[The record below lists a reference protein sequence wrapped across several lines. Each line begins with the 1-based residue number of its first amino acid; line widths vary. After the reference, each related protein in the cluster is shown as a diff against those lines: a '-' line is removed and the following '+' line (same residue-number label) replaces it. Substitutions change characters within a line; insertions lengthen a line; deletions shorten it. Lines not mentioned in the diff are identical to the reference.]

1 MKYIFICMLTITTIN
16 AKAQHTDTLSTDTS
30 KTKKL
35 KEVVVT
41 ATRTAKSLMQLPMP
55 VSTISS
61 KEIRNRGL
69 VRLNEILTEQTGLSV
84 LPDAH
89 GQGIQI
95 QGFNPDY
102 TMIMLDGLPLI
113 GRTTGILDLS
123 RITTNNIDKIEIV
136 KGPVSSLYGSEAMA
150 GVINIIS
157 ATPPLGGSGSIS
169 ARYGT
174 NKNAD
179 ISLNGGYATQRLSLS
194 GFVNRYSSGG
204 YTLVPQSGSPT
215 VSPFIG
221 YTLNGRLG
229 YKFSDATNIKFQVRN
244 YTNTAD
250 NTFLVD
256 DDRITGD
263 GTEKDLNIS
272 GGLTH
277 KFTEKFT
284 GDVRLYHAG
293 YSTKSLLRNTADNSI
308 YDETF
313 FDQNFNRAE
322 LQGDYKILT
331 SLRFTGGVGGQTESV
346 VATRY
351 NEKKT
356 FQSGYAYGQA
366 DWTPFKRLNI
376 IGGGRFDTH
385 SVYRSQFSPKLAASY
400 QLSDKFVIL
409 ASTGKGYKAPDFRQL
424 YLNFTNAVVG
434 YSVFGTEEAAF
445 ELQKLQDQGQI
456 ASILIDPASLRTLN
470 AESSTAYNFGYRY
483 RPFTGLMWTVNVFR
497 NNIRDL
503 IDSEPI
509 AIKTNGQ
516 SVFSYLNLQNVY
528 TQGAETDVT
537 YSFLKHWTVAG
548 GMQYLEAYDQTV
560 LDKIKAGQVFGTDQA
575 TRETVKVKKSQYG
588 GLLNRSKYMANAR
601 IAYQDDKTG
610 IITSVRAIYRGRYG
624 FSDVD
629 GNGIVNRD
637 DEYVKGYV
645 LFNASVSKL
654 FLNNQLR
661 LQLTGENLGNYKNP
675 GAISNLPGTLV
686 YAGITYNL
694 NKQ

>member
-1 MKYIFICMLTITTIN
+1 MKYLFVCMLTFTAAS
-16 AKAQHTDTLSTDTS
+16 AKAQHTDTLSADTS

-41 ATRTAKSLMQLPMP
+41 ATRTAKNLMQLPMP

-61 KEIRNRGL
+61 KEIKNRGL
-69 VRLNEILTEQTGLSV
+69 VRLNEILAEQTGLSV

-95 QGFNPDY
+95 QGFSPDY

-229 YKFSDATNIKFQVRN
+229 YKFSDATNLKIQVRN
-244 YTNTAD
+244 YNNTAD
-250 NTFLVD
+250 NNFLVD

>member
-1 MKYIFICMLTITTIN
+1 MKYIFICMLTFTAVS
-16 AKAQHTDTLSTDTS
+16 AKAQHTDTLSADTS

-55 VSTISS
+55 VSTISN
-61 KEIRNRGL
+61 KEIKNRGL
-69 VRLNEILTEQTGLSV
+69 VRLNEILAEQTGLSV

-95 QGFNPDY
+95 QGFSPDY

-157 ATPPLGGSGSIS
+157 ATPPLGGSCSIS

-221 YTLNGRLG
+221 YTLNARLG
-229 YKFSDATNIKFQVRN
+229 YKFSDATNLKIQVRN
-244 YTNTAD
+244 YTNTTD
-250 NTFLVD
+250 NNFLVD

-272 GGLTH
+272 AGLTH
-277 KFTEKFT
+277 RFTEKFT

-356 FQSGYAYGQA
+356 FQSGYVYGQA

-434 YSVFGTEEAAF
+434 YSVFGSEEAAF

-456 ASILIDPASLRTLN
+456 ASILINPASLRTLN

-483 RPFTGLMWTVNVFR
+483 RPFTNLMWTGNVFR

-537 YSFLKHWTVAG
+537 FSVLKRWTVAG
-548 GMQYLEAYDQTV
+548 GMQYLEAYDQSV

>member
-1 MKYIFICMLTITTIN
+1 MKYIFICMLTIAAIS
-16 AKAQHTDTLSTDTS
+16 AKAQHTDTLSADTS

-55 VSTISS
+55 VSTINS
-61 KEIRNRGL
+61 KEIKNRGL
-69 VRLNEILTEQTGLSV
+69 VRLNEILAEQTGLSV

-95 QGFNPDY
+95 QGFSPDY

-174 NKNAD
+174 NKNTD

-250 NTFLVD
+250 NNFLVD

-356 FQSGYAYGQA
+356 FQSGYAYGQV

-483 RPFTGLMWTVNVFR
+483 RPFTSLMWTVNVFR
-497 NNIRDL
+497 NNICDL

-560 LDKIKAGQVFGTDQA
+560 LDKIKTGQVFGTDQA

>member
-1 MKYIFICMLTITTIN
+1 MKYIFICMLTIAAIS
-16 AKAQHTDTLSTDTS
+16 AKAQHTDTLSADTS

-55 VSTISS
+55 VSTINS
-61 KEIRNRGL
+61 KEIKNRGL
-69 VRLNEILTEQTGLSV
+69 VRLNEILAEQTGLSV

-95 QGFNPDY
+95 QGFSPDY

-157 ATPPLGGSGSIS
+157 ATPPLGGSSSIS

-204 YTLVPQSGSPT
+204 YTLIPQSGSPT

-229 YKFSDATNIKFQVRN
+229 YKFNDATNLKIQVRN

-250 NTFLVD
+250 NNFLVD

-470 AESSTAYNFGYRY
+470 AESSIAYNFGYRY
-483 RPFTGLMWTVNVFR
+483 RPFTTLMWTVNVFR
-497 NNIRDL
+497 NKIRDL

>member
-1 MKYIFICMLTITTIN
+1 
-16 AKAQHTDTLSTDTS
+16 
-30 KTKKL
+30 
-35 KEVVVT
+35 
-41 ATRTAKSLMQLPMP
+41 
-55 VSTISS
+55 
-61 KEIRNRGL
+61 
-69 VRLNEILTEQTGLSV
+69 
-84 LPDAH
+84 
-89 GQGIQI
+89 
-95 QGFNPDY
+95 
-102 TMIMLDGLPLI
+102 
-113 GRTTGILDLS
+113 
-123 RITTNNIDKIEIV
+123 
-136 KGPVSSLYGSEAMA
+136 
-150 GVINIIS
+150 
-157 ATPPLGGSGSIS
+157 LGGSGSIS

-229 YKFSDATNIKFQVRN
+229 YKFSDATNIKIQVRN

>member
-1 MKYIFICMLTITTIN
+1 MKYIFICMLTIAAIS
-16 AKAQHTDTLSTDTS
+16 AKAQHTDILSADTS

-41 ATRTAKSLMQLPMP
+41 ATRTARSLMQLPMP

-61 KEIRNRGL
+61 KEIKNRGL
-69 VRLNEILTEQTGLSV
+69 VRLNEILAEQTGLSV

-95 QGFNPDY
+95 QGFSPDY

-229 YKFSDATNIKFQVRN
+229 YKFSDATNLKIQVRN
-244 YTNTAD
+244 YNNTAD
-250 NTFLVD
+250 NNFLVD

-322 LQGDYKILT
+322 LQGDYKILS

-456 ASILIDPASLRTLN
+456 ASVLIDPASLRTLN

-537 YSFLKHWTVAG
+537 FSFLKHWTVAG

-637 DEYVKGYV
+637 DEYVKCYV

-654 FLNNQLR
+654 FLNDKLR

-675 GAISNLPGTLV
+675 GAVSNLPGTLV

>member
-229 YKFSDATNIKFQVRN
+229 YKFSDATNIKIQVRN

-250 NTFLVD
+250 NNFLVD

-322 LQGDYKILT
+322 LQGDYKILS

>member
-1 MKYIFICMLTITTIN
+1 MKYIFICMLTIATIS
-16 AKAQHTDTLSTDTS
+16 AKAQHTDTLSADTS

-35 KEVVVT
+35 KEVLVT

-61 KEIRNRGL
+61 KEIKNRGL
-69 VRLNEILTEQTGLSV
+69 VRLNEILAEQTGLSV

-95 QGFNPDY
+95 QGFSPDY

-229 YKFSDATNIKFQVRN
+229 YKFSDATNLKIQVRN

-250 NTFLVD
+250 NNFLVD

-277 KFTEKFT
+277 RFTEKFT

-322 LQGDYKILT
+322 LQGDYKILS

-400 QLSDKFVIL
+400 QLSDKFVAL

-456 ASILIDPASLRTLN
+456 ASVLIDPASLRTLN

>member
-1 MKYIFICMLTITTIN
+1 MLTIAAIS
-16 AKAQHTDTLSTDTS
+16 AKAQHIDTLSADTS

-55 VSTISS
+55 VSTISN
-61 KEIRNRGL
+61 KEIKNRGL
-69 VRLNEILTEQTGLSV
+69 VRLNEILAEQTGLSV

-95 QGFNPDY
+95 QGFSPDY

-157 ATPPLGGSGSIS
+157 ATPPLGGSGSVS

-229 YKFSDATNIKFQVRN
+229 YKFSDATNLKIQVRN

-250 NTFLVD
+250 NNFLVD

-272 GGLTH
+272 AGLTH

-322 LQGDYKILT
+322 LQGDYKILS

-366 DWTPFKRLNI
+366 DWTPLKKLNI
-376 IGGGRFDTH
+376 IAGGRFDTH

-456 ASILIDPASLRTLN
+456 ASVLINPASLRTLN

-483 RPFTGLMWTVNVFR
+483 RPFTSLMWTVNVFR

-537 YSFLKHWTVAG
+537 FSFLKHWTVAG

-654 FLNNQLR
+654 FMNNQLR

>member
-250 NTFLVD
+250 NNFLVD

>member
-95 QGFNPDY
+95 QGFSPDY

-179 ISLNGGYATQRLSLS
+179 ISLNGGYAAQRLSLS

-229 YKFSDATNIKFQVRN
+229 YKFSDATNLKIQVRN

-250 NTFLVD
+250 NNFLVD

>member
-1 MKYIFICMLTITTIN
+1 MKYIFVCMLTITAVS

-55 VSTISS
+55 VSTISN
-61 KEIRNRGL
+61 KEIKNRGL
-69 VRLNEILTEQTGLSV
+69 VRLNEILAEQTGLSV

-95 QGFNPDY
+95 QGFSPDY

-136 KGPVSSLYGSEAMA
+136 KGPVSSLYGSDAMA

-204 YTLVPQSGSPT
+204 YTLVPQSGSAT

-229 YKFSDATNIKFQVRN
+229 YKFSDATNVKIQVRN

-250 NTFLVD
+250 NNFLVD

-272 GGLTH
+272 AGLTH
-277 KFTEKFT
+277 RFTEKFT

-445 ELQKLQDQGQI
+445 ELQKLLDQGQI

-483 RPFTGLMWTVNVFR
+483 RPFTNLMWTVNLFR

-516 SVFSYLNLQNVY
+516 SVFSYLNLQHVY

-654 FLNNQLR
+654 FINNQLR

>member
-1 MKYIFICMLTITTIN
+1 MKHILFCLLIILTMN
-16 AKAQHTDTLSTDTS
+16 ANAQHADTLSADTS

-41 ATRTAKSLMQLPMP
+41 ATRTNKTLMQVPMP
-55 VSTISS
+55 VTTISN
-61 KEIRNRGL
+61 KEIKNRGL
-69 VRLNEILTEQTGLSV
+69 VRLNEILAEQTGLSV

-95 QGFNPDY
+95 QGFSPDY

-123 RITTNNIDKIEIV
+123 RITTNNIEKIEIV

-157 ATPPLGGSGSIS
+157 ATPPVGASGSVS

-179 ISLNGGYATQRLSLS
+179 ISLNGAYATQRLSLS
-194 GFVNRYSSGG
+194 GFVNRYSSSG
-204 YTLVPQSGSPT
+204 YTLVPESGSAT
-215 VSPFIG
+215 VSPFYG
-221 YTLNGRLG
+221 YTLNGNLG
-229 YKFSDATNIKFQVRN
+229 YKFTDRTNIKIQVRD
-244 YTNTAD
+244 YISTAD
-250 NTFLVD
+250 NNFVVD
-256 DDRITGD
+256 GDRIVGD
-263 GTEKDLNIS
+263 GTEKTLNAS
-272 GGLTH
+272 AGLTH
-277 KFTEKFT
+277 RFSDKFT
-284 GDVRLYHAG
+284 GDARLYHAG
-293 YSTKSLLRNTADNSI
+293 YSTKSLLRNTADNSV

-322 LQGDYKILT
+322 LQGDYKIIN
-331 SLRFTGGVGGQTESV
+331 SLRFTGGVGGQDESV
-346 VATRY
+346 KATRY
-351 NEKKT
+351 NDKKS

-366 DWTPFKRLNI
+366 DWTPLKKLDVI
-376 IGGGRFDTH
+376 LGGRFDAH

-400 QLSDKFVIL
+400 QFSDKFVLL

-434 YSVFGTEEAAF
+434 YSVFGYEEAAT
-445 ELQKLQDQGQI
+445 ELKKLQDQGQI
-456 ASILIDPASLRTLN
+456 QAVLIDPATLKRLN

-483 RPFTGLMWTVNVFR
+483 KPFTGLMWTVNVFR

-503 IDSEPI
+503 IDSQPI

-516 SVFSYLNLQNVY
+516 SVFSYFNIHNVY
-528 TQGAETDVT
+528 TQGAETDIS
-537 YSFLKHWTVAG
+537 YNFLTHWTVAG
-548 GMQYLEAYDQTV
+548 GMQYLEAYDQSV
-560 LDKIKAGQVFGTDQA
+560 LDAIKAGQVFGTDQA
-575 TRETVKVKKSQYG
+575 TRETIKVKKSQYG

-610 IITSVRAIYRGRYG
+610 IITSLRAIYRGRYG

-654 FLNNQLR
+654 FFNNQLR
-661 LQLTGENLGNYKNP
+661 LQVTGENIGNYKNP
-675 GAISNLPGTLV
+675 GAISNLAGRLV
-686 YAGITYNL
+686 YAGVTYNF